1 MRRVEEVLSELRQK
15 GITLHMEG
23 DRLRCRAP
31 RGALDARMRAA
42 LEEHKEELL
51 AFLRRATPTAPLPQV
66 VPAPSQRT
74 EPFAL
79 TDVQHAYWLGRSG
92 AFELGQ
98 VSTHGYCELESRG
111 LDPDRLGVALRQ
123 LIARHDM
130 LRAIILPDGRQRI
143 LESPPPYKL
152 PVVDLRGQPEEVV
165 DARLKALRQEMAH
178 QVLPSDRWPLFDI
191 RATLMDGQRLRLHL
205 SLDALIADVWSM
217 GLVFREWAWLYHH
230 PEQALPPLELSFR
243 DYVLAEQALRETE
256 HHARS
261 KAYWMDRLDTLAPA
275 PELPL
280 ARSPGSLEET
290 IFERRAFLLSR
301 EDWQALKHQA
311 TQAGLTPSVALFAA
325 FAEVLG
331 TWSKNPRFTLNLTLF
346 NRLPLHPQVDG
357 IVGDFTSLTLLEVD
371 HSRPEA
377 FTSRGLRL
385 QEQLWRDLDHRHFSG
400 VRVLRELA
408 RREGGSQKALM
419 PVVFTST
426 IALGAAGQTSP
437 EEDWLGEVLYGIG
450 QTPQVWLDHQ
460 LVEQR
465 GGALLF
471 TWDAVEALFPPG
483 LLDDMFGAYEQ
494 LVRQLATSH
503 AVWGATDRAALLP
516 ESQLTERRAANAT
529 REPLSEQLLHELFE
543 QQARL
548 RPTAPAVITPDR
560 TLSYADVAR
569 VAHPLAI
576 TLRERGVT
584 SHTLVAVIMDK
595 GWEQVP
601 AVLGILM
608 AGAAYLPIDPQWP
621 ATRRAALMEQAGVT
635 LAVTQ
640 PHLEGTLEWPEGLRV
655 LSIDAQDLHATDPG
669 PLPSVQDPDG
679 LAYVIY
685 TSGSTGVPKGVMISH
700 RGAVNTILDINRRFA
715 VAPEDRT
722 LAISALT
729 FDLSVYDIF
738 GLLAAGGAVV
748 IPTADEARDPASV
761 ARLMAEHGVTVWNS
775 VPALMQLL
783 VDYLGAHPGQVPSG
797 LRLCLLSGDWV
808 PLPLP
813 PAIQARWPDVRS
825 ISLGGATE
833 ASIWSIFHPIHEIAP
848 DWKSIPYGKP
858 LANQQFHVLNP
869 ALEPC
874 PVWVPGALYISGQGL
889 ALGYWR
895 DEERT
900 RSSFPTHPR
909 TGERLYKTGDLGRY
923 LPGGGIEFLGRE
935 DFQVKVNGFRI
946 ELGEVEAALLQ
957 HPDVK
962 EAVVTAVGELRGPK
976 QLLAYVVPG
985 KGEGSRL
992 LEGEHADEFEVRT
1005 RWQALIEAGRAEARR
1020 DSSDIEDFSALW
1032 SALDGIYL
1040 DAVCRALRELGAYVT
1055 PGERHERSELMA
1067 RCRLSPRYERWLARA
1082 LQSLAREGH
1091 LIQQGDC
1098 FTNPAPLP
1106 VQSREV
1112 RRDELGRHLKASAGF
1127 AMGDVEKFL
1136 DVAEGLADILTERV
1150 HSAQVYAADETP
1162 RVYQKLFP
1170 RANATA
1176 AQVMRTL
1183 VEKLPPGRPLR
1194 IIEVGGGY
1202 GTATVYLLPLLPA
1215 DRTTYVFTDISQYF
1229 LQEARKQFA
1238 RFPFLAYER
1247 LDVEKPPQSQGF
1259 ELHAYDVVV
1268 AVSVLHGTARIE
1280 ESLRHL
1286 RSLLAPGGLL
1296 LLIEET
1302 RFFPSFD
1309 LGMGL
1314 QQGFDRF
1321 VDEELRHSHPLLSR
1335 EGWQRMLAQTGFED
1349 SAVLHQPGTLSD
1361 YLGFDVILARGPLS
1375 TNRSRWDV
1383 LREHLSQRLPP
1394 YMVPSSFVML
1404 EALPLTANG
1413 KVDRRALPLPN
1424 ATRAGRPEG
1433 RTPPRNPTEEAL
1445 ARIWAEVLGLDQLG
1459 VHDDFYE
1466 LGGDSLLATQIA
1478 TRARDH
1484 FQVEVPLRTLLELRT
1499 VAALAAHLD
1508 AASEG
1513 HTAAVEQL
1521 KARVDAGTLGSDEL
1535 DALRELLAE
1544 VNAPPGEVIRHG

>member
-1 MRRVEEVLSELRQK
+1 MRRVEELLSELRQK

-23 DRLRCRAP
+23 EKLRCRAP

-42 LEEHKEELL
+42 VEEHKEELL
-51 AFLRRATPTAPLPQV
+51 AFLRRATPASPLPQLI
-66 VPAPSQRT
+66 PALAQRF
-74 EPFAL
+74 EPFPL

-111 LDPDRLGVALRQ
+111 LDPVRLEAALRQ

-130 LRAIILPDGRQRI
+130 LRAVILPDGRQRI
-143 LESPPPYKL
+143 LESPPPYQL
-152 PVVDLRGQPEEVV
+152 AVVDLRGQPGEVI
-165 DARLKALRQEMAH
+165 DARLAALRQEMAH

-191 RATLMDGQRLRLHL
+191 RASLMDGQRLRLHL

-217 GLVFREWAWLYHH
+217 GLIFREWAWLYHH
-230 PEQALPPLELSFR
+230 PEQPLPPLALSFR

-261 KAYWMDRLDTLAPA
+261 KAYWMGRLDTLAPA

-280 ARSPGSLEET
+280 SKSPSALEET
-290 IFERRAFLLSR
+290 VFERRAFLLSR

-311 TQAGLTPSVALFAA
+311 TQAGLTPSVAIFAA

-346 NRLPLHPQVDG
+346 NRLPLHSQVDG
-357 IVGDFTSLTLLEVD
+357 LVGDFTSLTLLEVD
-371 HSRPEA
+371 HSRPES
-377 FTSRGLRL
+377 FTDRGLRL

-408 RREGGSQKALM
+408 RREGGGQKALM

-426 IALGAAGQTSP
+426 LALGAAGQTSP

-483 LLDDMFGAYEQ
+483 LLDDMFGAYEH
-494 LVRQLATSH
+494 LVRQLATGH
-503 AVWGATDRAALLP
+503 AGWSAERTALLP
-516 ESQLTERRAANAT
+516 ASQLSERQGANAT
-529 REPLSEQLLHELFE
+529 LHPPSEQLLHGLFE
-543 QQARL
+543 EQAR
-548 RPTAPAVITPDR
+548 RHPDAPAVITPER
-560 TLSYADVAR
+560 TLSHADVAR
-569 VAHPLAI
+569 VARQVA
-576 TLRERGVT
+576 TSLRERGVGAN
-584 SHTLVAVIMDK
+584 TLVAVIMDK

-608 AGAAYLPIDPQWP
+608 AGAAYLPIDPRWP
-621 ATRRAALMEQAGVT
+621 ATRRAALLEQAGVV

-640 PHLEGTLEWPEGLRV
+640 TALEDTLEWPAGVRR
-655 LSIDAQDLHATDPG
+655 LSFDAQALHAPDPG
-669 PLPSVQDPDG
+669 PLPFVAQDPDG
-679 LAYVIY
+679 LAYIIY

-700 RGAVNTILDINRRFA
+700 RGAVNTLLDINRRFA
-715 VAPEDRT
+715 IGPGDRT

-729 FDLSVYDIF
+729 FDLSVHDVF
-738 GLLAAGGAVV
+738 GMLAAGGAVV
-748 IPTADEARDPASV
+748 IPSTDEARDPASV
-761 ARLMAEHGVTVWNS
+761 ARLMTEHGVTVWNS

-783 VDYLGAHPGQVPSG
+783 VDYLGAHPGQVPPG

-808 PLPLP
+808 PLALP
-813 PAIQARWPDVRS
+813 PSIRSHWPEARTV
-825 ISLGGATE
+825 SLGGATE
-833 ASIWSIFHPIHEIAP
+833 ASIWSIFHPIGEVAP

-858 LANQQFHVLNP
+858 LANQHLHVLNP

-874 PVWVPGALYISGQGL
+874 PVWVPGALYIGGQGL

-895 DEERT
+895 DAERT
-900 RSSFPTHPR
+900 QASFITHPR

-923 LPGGGIEFLGRE
+923 LPGGDIEFLGRE

-946 ELGEVEAALLQ
+946 ELGEIETALLQ

-962 EAVVTAVGELRGPK
+962 ETVVTAVGELRGPK

-985 KGEGSRL
+985 RSQGSRL
-992 LEGEHADEFEVRT
+992 LEGEHAEPGEVHA
-1005 RWQALIEAGRAEARR
+1005 RWRALIEAGRAEARR
-1020 DSSDIEDFSALW
+1020 DTQDIEGFTALW
-1032 SALDGIYL
+1032 GALNGIYL
-1040 DAVCRALRELGAYVT
+1040 DAVCRALRELGAYAT

-1082 LQSLAREGH
+1082 LQALTREGH
-1091 LIQQGDC
+1091 LLQEGER

-1106 VQSREV
+1106 VKPREA
-1112 RRDELGRHLKASAGF
+1112 RREELGRHLKASAGF

-1150 HSAQVYAADETP
+1150 HSAQVYAAEETP

-1176 AQVMRTL
+1176 AQVMRAV
-1183 VEKLPPGRPLR
+1183 VEQLPAERPLR

-1202 GTATVYLLPLLPA
+1202 GTATVHLLPLLPA
-1215 DRTTYVFTDISQYF
+1215 ERTSYVFTDISQYF

-1247 LDVEKPPQSQGF
+1247 LDVEKPPVAQGF
-1259 ELHAYDVVV
+1259 EAHAYDVVV

-1286 RSLLAPGGLL
+1286 RSLLAPGGVLL
-1296 LLIEET
+1296 IIEET

-1321 VDEELRHSHPLLSR
+1321 VDEELRNSHPLLSR
-1335 EGWQRMLAQTGFED
+1335 ELWQRMLAQTGFEE
-1349 SAVLHQPGTLSD
+1349 SEVLHQPGTLSD

-1375 TNRSRWDV
+1375 TRRGRWDV
-1383 LREHLSQRLPP
+1383 LREHLAQRLPP

-1404 EALPLTANG
+1404 DALPLTANG

-1424 ATRAGRPEG
+1424 ATRAARAEG
-1433 RTPPRNPTEEAL
+1433 GTSPRNPTEEAL
-1445 ARIWAEVLGLDQLG
+1445 ARIWAEVLGLERLG

-1466 LGGDSLLATQIA
+1466 VGGDSLLATQIS

-1508 AASEG
+1508 AANAG
-1513 HTAAVEQL
+1513 HTAAVDDL
-1521 KARVDAGTLGSDEL
+1521 KARVAAGTLEGAEL

-1544 VNAPPGEVIRHG
+1544 VNAAPGDESRHG